1 MYKELYIPKTSNVS
15 QRIKKVIK
23 RKLNMKTSN
32 ILKQF
37 KYSQKLLKM
46 DCVKITAI

>member
-15 QRIKKVIK
+15 QIIKKVIK

-32 ILKQF
+32 IF
-37 KYSQKLLKM
+37 K
-46 DCVKITAI
+46 